1 MAGLVAR
8 EKYRGPRVFL
18 DQKVIETGF
27 LMLSEGSL

>member
-8 EKYRGPRVFL
+8 EKYRGPRDFL

-27 LMLSEGSL
+27 LMLLEGSL